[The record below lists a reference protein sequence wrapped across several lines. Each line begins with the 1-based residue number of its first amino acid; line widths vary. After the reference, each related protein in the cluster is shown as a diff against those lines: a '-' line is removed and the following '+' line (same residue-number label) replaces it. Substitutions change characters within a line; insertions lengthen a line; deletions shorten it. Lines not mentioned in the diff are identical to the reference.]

1 MKVDFSAALAGHN
14 VRKVGRD
21 EGELVEVL
29 GLRMNWKVKAKDT
42 GYAFSVYEMELA
54 PGQGIPLHT
63 HPYPEFFYVLDGCL
77 DFERIGSD
85 SQKEWIRCHEGESV
99 HVPINAPHGCANRSD
114 RRAKFLSTSTYYHEA
129 IFNEVGTPVGP
140 EDAVSPP
147 SPEVVRRFEEVAARH
162 QGFSVEAVDSG
173 RLLDGKPAPTN
184 RSNEFAAPGTSSEGD
199 APGIVAQGNPARMRT
214 RRGAGTSERVI

>member
-77 DFERIGSD
+77 DFERIGCD
-85 SQKEWIRCHEGESV
+85 YTATLLIRMY
-99 HVPINAPHGCANRSD
+99 
-114 RRAKFLSTSTYYHEA
+114 FLVCLAVFYY
-129 IFNEVGTPVGP
+129 
-140 EDAVSPP
+140 
-147 SPEVVRRFEEVAARH
+147 VVIR
-162 QGFSVEAVDSG
+162 
-173 RLLDGKPAPTN
+173 
-184 RSNEFAAPGTSSEGD
+184 
-199 APGIVAQGNPARMRT
+199 
-214 RRGAGTSERVI
+214 